1 MTDDNGE
8 RDEEDEGSSVAQFH
22 TAIPEEVDL
31 EEGHKT
37 PGSVGP
43 GPGVAPWSHSIR
55 FDSVIP
61 SAHEHK

>member
-55 FDSVIP
+55 FDSIR
-61 SAHEHK
+61 